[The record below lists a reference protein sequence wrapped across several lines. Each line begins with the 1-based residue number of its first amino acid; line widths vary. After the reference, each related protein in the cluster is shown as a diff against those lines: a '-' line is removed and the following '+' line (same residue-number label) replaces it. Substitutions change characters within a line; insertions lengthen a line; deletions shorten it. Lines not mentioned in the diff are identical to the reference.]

1 VGFLLHTAS
10 LAQNLLYSPRRA
22 VRILAYECNLQMLLS
37 NTLLQCSLR
46 CVDYAHPFRYSAR
59 YTYRVHAMWLD
70 TGETIDSEAIGGD
83 VDEALLWW
91 KKTYGDAKLLHLIMI
106 DPRPIHDMNAGGD
119 AKTKTLSAKRN
130 TQSTMTDHE
139 WGRKVNCTDAQ
150 TGRIGLFALLRLI
163 ANQYGLGTGYV
174 NEFEDSSILA
184 ALREAD
190 PEMRHWHLE
199 IKRSGRI
206 DVPDVY
212 VIWRRKEWN
221 ESYEKVKHDEVRKEV
236 LFANEQEYQA
246 AKKIVIDFFL
256 EVFDGNRKVAE
267 TMFAPMANDHKKLI
281 AKANTIKA
289 TLEKVKT
296 K

>member
-1 VGFLLHTAS
+1 MHTAS

-46 CVDYAHPFRYSAR
+46 CVDYAHPFRYGAR
-59 YTYRVHAMWLD
+59 FTYRVHAMWLD
-70 TGETIDSEAIGGD
+70 TGETIDSGAIGGD

-91 KKTYGDAKLLHLIMI
+91 KKRYGDAKLLHLIMI
-106 DPRPIHDMNAGGD
+106 DPRPIEDMLAHTQTKQP
-119 AKTKTLSAKRN
+119 AKLKDK
-130 TQSTMTDHE
+130 TMTDTE
-139 WGRKVNCTDAQ
+139 WAAKVNCDDIP
-150 TGRIGLFALLRLI
+150 TGRIGLFTLLRLI
-163 ANQYGLGTGYV
+163 AGQGSKLGCISV
-174 NEFEDSSILA
+174 FEDSTILS

-221 ESYEKVKHDEVRKEV
+221 ESYEKVKHDEARKEI